1 MKHSSNVIYVDFTV
15 SSAKKNIQLF
25 STLLN
30 TVLPI
35 DNMQV
40 DKSEWT
46 EKLTTR
52 ERHEQLKRDL
62 EFIRQINSASYARK

>member
-15 SSAKKNIQLF
+15 SSTKKNIQLF
-25 STLLN
+25 STILN

-40 DKSEWT
+40 EKGEWT